1 MIKAGITAD
10 GMIKVYGGTVSGSV
24 KFEKIK
30 FYFPEE
36 WGGLAKTAV
45 FANEE
50 KTVRIV
56 LNGTS
61 EYCTGEDECYIP
73 HEVLLCPEFTVSVF
87 GTKDDI
93 LATSARGR
101 VDVIES
107 GYAEGDEPEKPTTS
121 EYGQILNLAGQ
132 AMTMAQSV
140 MNDANSGKFNGKD
153 GEKGEK
159 GEKGEQGEQGK
170 QGDPGIQGPQ
180 GEIGPQGERGEKGD
194 KGEPFTYEDFTA
206 EQLALLKGEQGSI
219 GPQGANGY
227 SFLFYNG
234 LINLDTSSWT
244 DIYTADI
251 PSLGGSSSGIKNGD
265 IIVDANGN
273 LGKVTIKVHNAI
285 WRVASLGVS
294 IKGSTP
300 VKGTDYFTETDKAE
314 IVNSVL
320 SSLPTYNGG
329 VE

>member
-1 MIKAGITAD
+1 MIKAGISAD

-36 WGGLAKTAV
+36 WDGLLKTAV
-45 FANEE
+45 FSNGE

-56 LNGTS
+56 LSGTS

-132 AMTMAQSV
+132 AMTMAQAV
-140 MNDANSGKFNGKD
+140 RNDAMSGKFNGKD
-153 GEKGEK
+153 GKDGEK
-159 GEKGEQGEQGK
+159 GDKGEQGEQGET
-170 QGDPGIQGPQ
+170 GSVGPQ
-180 GEIGPQGERGEKGD
+180 GPC
-194 KGEPFTYEDFTA
+194 
-206 EQLALLKGEQGSI
+206 
-219 GPQGANGY
+219 GY
-227 SFLFYNG
+227 SFLFYTKTID
-234 LINLDTSSWT
+234 LSAPINVNVS
-244 DIYTADI
+244 DI
-251 PSLGGSSSGIKNGD
+251 PSLGGNANGIKTGD
-265 IIVDANGN
+265 IIVDADGN
-273 LGKVTIKVHNAI
+273 LGKVTIKQHTAI
-285 WRVASLGVS
+285 WQVVSLGVS
-294 IKGSTP
+294 IKGAAP
-300 VKGTDYFTETDKAE
+300 KKGADYWTEEDKTE

-320 SSLPTYNGG
+320 SSLPIYDGG